1 MNSNNYLSISEFAKL
16 SGIKR
21 KTLIYY
27 DQIGL
32 LTPEYTAENG
42 YRYYDYSQIYTVNMI
57 NLFREIRMP
66 LAEIK
71 EHLQNSTPEQATV
84 LLKRQQEMIQQKQD
98 YYEEMAGM
106 VDRHLAS
113 LEEYAKAE
121 RFTYSVV
128 FYDQVPLFFN
138 SKVYQASNF
147 RASIPLSEMYQQS
160 FAAGY
165 QFLYPIGFMFKNTP
179 SQSNMQIGEFSDVC
193 PFIKVPN
200 ASDYRPAGD
209 YLIYY
214 FQGDMTKVINFDQM
228 NAYLEEHHLKT
239 KGDIYIDII
248 LNGLS
253 AQKFD
258 DFLLKLLIEVV
269 PI

>member
-84 LLKRQQEMIQQKQD
+84 LLKRQQ
-98 YYEEMAGM
+98 
-106 VDRHLAS
+106 
-113 LEEYAKAE
+113 
-121 RFTYSVV
+121 
-128 FYDQVPLFFN
+128 
-138 SKVYQASNF
+138 
-147 RASIPLSEMYQQS
+147 
-160 FAAGY
+160 
-165 QFLYPIGFMFKNTP
+165 
-179 SQSNMQIGEFSDVC
+179 
-193 PFIKVPN
+193 
-200 ASDYRPAGD
+200 
-209 YLIYY
+209 
-214 FQGDMTKVINFDQM
+214 
-228 NAYLEEHHLKT
+228 
-239 KGDIYIDII
+239 
-248 LNGLS
+248 
-253 AQKFD
+253 
-258 DFLLKLLIEVV
+258 
-269 PI
+269 